1 MIRKNTNNTKDR
13 IIVALDLDSEE
24 KAIALV
30 NQLRGK
36 VGMFKIGSQL
46 FTACGPSLV
55 KKIISQGEKVFLD
68 LKFHDIPNTVS
79 SAAVEAARM
88 GVSMLNLHAVG
99 GLEMMRK
106 TVTDINQY
114 CKIEGKKKPT
124 ILAVTIL
131 TSINQAMLDSLGFRV
146 AISEQVIKLAQL
158 AKQARCNGVVC
169 SAHEVLLLRQNL
181 GQDFILVTP
190 GIRPSWSATN
200 DQKRINTPAE
210 ALAKGADYL
219 VIGRPITKAENPIEA
234 VAKIITEIKDSQRK

>member
-1 MIRKNTNNTKDR
+1 MIRKNTNNIKDR

-24 KAIALV
+24 KAFALV

-55 KKIISQGEKVFLD
+55 EKIINQGEKVFLD

-79 SAAVEAARM
+79 SAAIEAARM

-99 GLEMMRK
+99 GLEMMQK
-106 TVTDINQY
+106 TVADINQY
-114 CKIEGKKKPT
+114 CKNEAKKKPI

-146 AISEQVIKLAQL
+146 TITDQVIKLAQL
-158 AKQARCNGVVC
+158 AQQARCDGVVC

-190 GIRPSWSATN
+190 GIRPSWSSTD
-200 DQKRINTPAE
+200 DQKRINTPVE

-219 VIGRPITKAENPIEA
+219 VIGRPISKAENPIEA
-234 VAKIITEIKDSQRK
+234 VTKIITEIKDSQRK